1 MICAHFE
8 QRNEKAV
15 LLGMHAEWSPALPP
29 LTSFNGNML
38 CGKGAK
44 EGWGGGGERVCQG
57 GGFLSCPSLFR
68 QTLKAPPT
76 QPTQTNPKLKI
87 AVGFCPPLRF

>member
-1 MICAHFE
+1 MTVFVICAHFE

-29 LTSFNGNML
+29 LTSFHGNML

-44 EGWGGGGERVCQG
+44 EGWGVGVSVCV
-57 GGFLSCPSLFR
+57 
-68 QTLKAPPT
+68 KAVAFIP
-76 QPTQTNPKLKI
+76 
-87 AVGFCPPLRF
+87 APLCSDRP